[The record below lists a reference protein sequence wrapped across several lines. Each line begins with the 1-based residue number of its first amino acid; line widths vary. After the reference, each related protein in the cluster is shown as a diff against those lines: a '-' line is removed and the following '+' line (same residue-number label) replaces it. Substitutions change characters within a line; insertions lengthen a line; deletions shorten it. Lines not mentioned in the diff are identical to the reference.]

1 MKSKVLFLL
10 PLLCSG
16 VWLQVA
22 PGQES
27 GGGVPG
33 AGNPGV
39 PQQAVPQ
46 QAVPQQAAPQ
56 QTAPAPQ
63 AAQTAPPAEGGS
75 VQGLPAGYSRQPYTS
90 PNEPRNPQMFGME
103 IPLLDPSTDT
113 VSYNGGKFDVGN
125 NALVRAR
132 FEKYLQQN
140 PENNS
145 AARAY
150 RRKMEELLK
159 VTQRTARTRK
169 DVGSE
174 TLLLIG
180 NGLYEMND
188 YPGDAGQSGTLASAI
203 ASAVAV
209 QYANRARKNR
219 NEKLE
224 RQIDDL
230 VQKTNFMHNTNAL
243 RNRQNVNTKGEVRGG
258 TTPPINT
265 FLMAHNTK
273 RIAGMEASSVKNDAD
288 SIAQTELSKINYQ
301 STLVSFLMNR
311 RFDHALI
318 GARSYRH
325 IYRDGDTMMKLDKE
339 SKASEIF
346 EGTAGLP
353 PTVNSIASMAAAARH
368 DVDLN
373 MDAVANLLA
382 QNRLADAT
390 QHLIQ
395 AVAIGEYMESVAT
408 FPTEGRRRIAEYWGL
423 RKRAL
428 TSMNARD
435 YGTLEQVAAR
445 MKALDPDFDDS
456 MLVSYCTAR
465 KQQSDLCL
473 RNAMKAM
480 QAGDEEAFNRHITE
494 AGVIWPRNPNL
505 QKGREQLEKLDNQ
518 DPVREEFKVLVARKE
533 FRTIYNEQDR
543 FEVVAVDPNLKKQ
556 YKEVITLIGTI
567 DGMLEQLDK
576 VAEQDRVMGPCMAYE
591 TLVER
596 REQDARFADDSAF
609 RDALNRYAL
618 GAHDFVKALEDGA
631 HCEERGEFGSALANY
646 YRAQCLYPRSAMA
659 EKGVRRVSEVILK
672 SKF

>member
-1 MKSKVLFLL
+1 MNRNKILLCL
-10 PLLCSG
+10 PLLWSG
-16 VWLQVA
+16 VWM
-22 PGQES
+22 
-27 GGGVPG
+27 
-33 AGNPGV
+33 
-39 PQQAVPQ
+39 
-46 QAVPQQAAPQ
+46 QAAPAQ
-56 QTAPAPQ
+56 APAAPTGTPAMPQPAPQ
-63 AAQTAPPAEGGS
+63 PAAQPAAAQPTAQS
-75 VQGLPAGYSRQPYTS
+75 QPAGYVQEPYAS
-90 PNEPRNPQMFGME
+90 PNEPQNPQMFGME
-103 IPLLDPSTDT
+103 IPLLDPSSDT
-113 VSYNGGKFDVGN
+113 VSYNGAKFDVGN

-140 PENNS
+140 PENSS

-169 DVGSE
+169 EVGSE

-180 NGLYEMND
+180 NGLYEMNE

-203 ASAVAV
+203 ASAVSV
-209 QYANRARKNR
+209 QYANRARKNK

-224 RQIDDL
+224 AQINEL

-243 RNRQNVNTKGEVRGG
+243 RNRKTVNSRGESRGG
-258 TTPPINT
+258 NTPPTNT

-273 RIAGMEASSVKNDAD
+273 RIAGMEATSVKNDAD
-288 SIAQTELSKINYQ
+288 NITQTELSKINYQ
-301 STLVSFLMNR
+301 SVLVSFLMNR

-318 GARSYRH
+318 GACSYRH

-339 SKASEIF
+339 SKASELF

-353 PTVNSIASMAAAARH
+353 PTVNSIASMAAGARH
-368 DVDLN
+368 DVDQN

-395 AVAIGEYMESVAT
+395 AVAIGEYMKSVAT
-408 FPTEGRRRIAEYWGL
+408 FPVEGRRRIAEYWSL
-423 RKRAL
+423 RKKAL
-428 TSMNARD
+428 SSMNARD
-435 YGTLEQVAAR
+435 YGTLEQISAR
-445 MKALDPDFDDS
+445 MKELDPDFDDS

-465 KQQSDLCL
+465 KQQSDMCL

-505 QKGREQLEKLDNQ
+505 QKGRERLEKLDNQ
-518 DPVREEFKVLVARKE
+518 DPVREEFKTLVARKD
-533 FRTIYNEQDR
+533 FRTIYNEQER
-543 FEVVAVDPNLKKQ
+543 FEVVAIDPNLKKQ

-591 TLVER
+591 TLLER
-596 REQDARFADDSAF
+596 REQDERFADDSAF

-631 HCEERGEFGSALANY
+631 HCEERGEYGSALANY
-646 YRAQCLYPRSAMA
+646 YRAQCLYPRSAQA
-659 EKGVRRVSEVILK
+659 EKGARRVSEVILK